1 MTSAALPPGDPP
13 PVISEAGQRIPVKR
27 WRWWI
32 HLLIIGAYPVIMAF
46 LSWGRRTEGSPA
58 LSGSARGLLIVC
70 GVELLLFSVVFALGW
85 LASRASRDQLLW
97 RWRPGYWVVPLGIVY
112 SVAIRVAVGI
122 IVAVIS
128 GALVVSQLVTAESLR
143 DFMTTNRPD
152 VESLVDISAMRNN
165 PLYFWLTVTLVS
177 FVVAGLREEVWRSGF
192 LAALRAL
199 WPQTFESR
207 RGQILAV
214 GLVAVVFGLAHVGL
228 GVLGATMAG
237 MLGFLLG
244 LIMVFHQS
252 IWPAVIAHGLFDA
265 TTMVLLPWVME
276 KIPQMRG

>member
-1 MTSAALPPGDPP
+1 M
-13 PVISEAGQRIPVKR
+13 PVKR

-32 HLLIIGAYPVIMAF
+32 HFLVIGAYPVVMAS
-46 LSWGRRTEGSPA
+46 LAWTRQTERGPA
-58 LSGSARGLLIVC
+58 LSSNARGLLIVC

-85 LASRASRDQLLW
+85 LASRASREQLLW
-97 RWRPGYWVVPLGIVY
+97 RWRPGYWVVPLGIFY
-112 SVAIRVAVGI
+112 SVAIRFAVGI
-122 IVAVIS
+122 VVAVVSAVLVIS
-128 GALVVSQLVTAESLR
+128 QMVTAESVR
-143 DFMTTNRPD
+143 DFMTTHRPD
-152 VESLVDISAMRNN
+152 VESLVDVSAMRSN
-165 PLYFWLTVTLVS
+165 PLYFWLTITLVS

-199 WPQTFESR
+199 WPRTFGSR
-207 RGQILAV
+207 RGEILAV
-214 GLVAVVFGLAHVGL
+214 GVISVVFGLAHIGL
-228 GVLGATMAG
+228 GALGAAMAG

-276 KIPQMRG
+276 KIPQLR